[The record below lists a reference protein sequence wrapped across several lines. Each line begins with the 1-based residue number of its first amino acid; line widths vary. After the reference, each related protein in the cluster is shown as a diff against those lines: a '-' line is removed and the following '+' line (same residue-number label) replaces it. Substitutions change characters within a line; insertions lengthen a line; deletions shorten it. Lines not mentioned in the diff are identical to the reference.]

1 MTDTLRGFRIV
12 DLTRMLAG
20 PYATMLLA
28 DMGAEVIKVENP
40 DGDPMR
46 SMGPPFEP
54 DGRSAYFMAV
64 NRNKKSV
71 VLDLGNDR
79 DHRRFLSLVRTAD
92 AVVDN
97 FRPGVMERL
106 RLTPQHLRAVRPDLV
121 TCSMTAFGGDG
132 PYRDLPAYDLVLQA
146 MGGGMSITGEPGGRP
161 TRAGI
166 PIGDL
171 AGGAFAALAV
181 CAALL
186 SRERHKQGGRGG
198 GRALPGRREGG
209 EDAPPQT
216 GQQHIDLSL
225 LDVQV
230 SLLTYVAQ
238 YFLTDGQVPGP
249 IGSAHQS
256 VVPYQAFQ
264 TADGDVVVAVFGE
277 TFWAPLCR
285 AIALEDLI
293 DRYPDNATRH
303 ACRQE
308 LVEQLQRRFLERTT
322 DEWVQAIWAAGVPGG
337 PVNTVDRVLR
347 DPQVRH
353 RRMIVSDGEREL
365 LGNPIKTGRPDTFT
379 PAPALGQ
386 HTAELL
392 PFLPHQ

>member
-1 MTDTLRGFRIV
+1 MTDTLRGLRIV

-20 PYATMLLA
+20 PYGTMLLA
-28 DMGAEVIKVENP
+28 DMGAEVIKVESP

-46 SMGPPFEP
+46 RMGPPFEP

-71 VLDLGNDR
+71 VLDLRDDR
-79 DHRRFLSLVRTAD
+79 DHQRFLRLVRTAD

-97 FRPGVMERL
+97 FRHGVMERL

-186 SRERHKQGGRGG
+186 SRERHGS
-198 GRALPGRREGG
+198 
-209 EDAPPQT
+209 PQT
-216 GQQHIDLSL
+216 GRHIDLSL

-238 YFLTDGQVPGP
+238 YFMTDGKVPGP
-249 IGSAHQS
+249 VGSAHQS

-277 TFWAPLCR
+277 SFWAPLCR
-285 AIALEDLI
+285 AMALEELI
-293 DRYPDNATRH
+293 DLYPDNATRH
-303 ACRQE
+303 ARRQE
-308 LVEQLQRRFLERTT
+308 VVERLQRRFLEHTT
-322 DEWVQAIWAAGVPGG
+322 DEWVEAIWAAGVPGG
-337 PVNTVDRVLR
+337 PVNTLDRVLR

-353 RRMIVSDGEREL
+353 RRMVVSDGEREL
-365 LGNPIKTGRPDTFT
+365 LGNPIKTGGPETFT

-392 PFLPHQ
+392 SFHLHE

>member
-1 MTDTLRGFRIV
+1 MTTTLEGFRIL

-20 PYATMLLA
+20 PYATLLLA
-28 DMGAEVIKVENP
+28 DMGAEVIKVESP

-46 SMGPPFEP
+46 NMGPPFEA

-71 VLDLGNDR
+71 VLDLRDAR
-79 DHRRFLSLVRTAD
+79 DHQRFMALVGSAD
-92 AVVDN
+92 AVIDN
-97 FRPGVMERL
+97 FRAGVMNRL
-106 RLTPQHLRAVRPDLV
+106 RLTPEHLRTVKSDIV
-121 TCSMTAFGGDG
+121 TCSMTAFGADG

-146 MGGGMSITGEPGGRP
+146 MGGGMSITGEPSGRP

-186 SRERHKQGGRGG
+186 QRQRSGAG
-198 GRALPGRREGG
+198 
-209 EDAPPQT
+209 
-216 GQQHIDLSL
+216 QHIDLSL

-238 YFLTDGQVPGP
+238 YFITDGQVPGP

-264 TADGDVVVAVFGE
+264 TRDGNVVVAVFGE
-277 TFWAPLCR
+277 NFWAPLCR
-285 AIALEDLI
+285 AMGLEQLI
-293 DRYPDNATRH
+293 EEYPDNAARLTRRDEVV
-303 ACRQE
+303 AR
-308 LVEQLQRRFLERTT
+308 LQRRFLERTT
-322 DEWVQAIWAAGVPGG
+322 DEWVEAIWSAGVPGG

-353 RRMIVSDGEREL
+353 RGMVAFDGEREL
-365 LGNPIKTGRPDTFT
+365 LGNPIKTGEADTFT
-379 PAPALGQ
+379 RAPSLGQ
-386 HTAELL
+386 HTAEYVLE
-392 PFLPHQ
+392 

>member
-1 MTDTLRGFRIV
+1 MTGTLLGIRII

-28 DMGAEVIKVENP
+28 DMGAEVIKVESP
-40 DGDPMR
+40 EGDPMR
-46 SMGPPFEP
+46 GMGPPFEP

-71 VLDLGNDR
+71 VLDLRDDR
-79 DHRRFLSLVRTAD
+79 DHRRFLGLVRTAD

-106 RLTPQHLRAVRPDLV
+106 HLTPQHLRAARPDLV

-186 SRERHKQGGRGG
+186 SRERH
-198 GRALPGRREGG
+198 E
-209 EDAPPQT
+209 T

-238 YFLTDGQVPGP
+238 YFMTDGQVPGP

-277 TFWAPLCR
+277 SFWAPLCR
-285 AIALEDLI
+285 AMALDELI

-303 ACRQE
+303 TRRQE
-308 LVEQLQRRFLERTT
+308 VVERLQRRFLERTT
-322 DEWVQAIWAAGVPGG
+322 DEWVEAIWAAGVPGG

-353 RRMIVSDGEREL
+353 RRMVVSDGEREL
-365 LGNPIKTGRPDTFT
+365 LGNPIKTAGPDTFT

-392 PFLPHQ
+392 PLLPHE

>member
-28 DMGAEVIKVENP
+28 DMGAEVIKVESP

-46 SMGPPFEP
+46 RMGPPFES

-71 VLDLGNDR
+71 VLDLRAEHDR
-79 DHRRFLSLVRTAD
+79 DRFLGLVRTAD

-97 FRPGVMERL
+97 FRAGVMERL
-106 RLTPQHLRAVRPDLV
+106 RLTPDHLRAVKPELV
-121 TCSMTAFGGDG
+121 TCSMTAFGADG

-171 AGGAFAALAV
+171 AGGAFAALAL

-186 SRERHKQGGRGG
+186 SRERNHQS
-198 GRALPGRREGG
+198 
-209 EDAPPQT
+209 
-216 GQQHIDLSL
+216 QHIDLSL

-238 YFLTDGQVPGP
+238 YFVTDGQVPGP
-249 IGSAHQS
+249 VGSAHPS
-256 VVPYQAFQ
+256 IVPYQAFR

-277 TFWAPLCR
+277 NFWAPLCR
-285 AIALEDLI
+285 VMGLEELI
-293 DRYPDNATRH
+293 DCYPDNATRRAH
-303 ACRQE
+303 RLE
-308 LVEQLQRRFLERTT
+308 VTERLQKRFLERTT
-322 DEWVQAIWAAGVPGG
+322 DDWVNAIWAAGVPGG
-337 PVNTVDRVLR
+337 PVNTVDRVLG
-347 DPQVRH
+347 DPQVRQ
-353 RRMIVSDGEREL
+353 RQMVVSDGEREL
-365 LGNPIKTGRPDTFT
+365 LGNPIKTGAPDSFT
-379 PAPALGQ
+379 PAPNLGQ
-386 HTAELL
+386 HNSEYLGEGGRTAGGRVHPGRRLGRV
-392 PFLPHQ
+392 PPK

>member
-1 MTDTLRGFRIV
+1 VTDTLRGFRIV
-12 DLTRMLAG
+12 DHTRMLAG

-28 DMGAEVIKVENP
+28 DMGAEVIKVESP
-40 DGDPMR
+40 EGDPMR
-46 SMGPPFEP
+46 GMGPPFEP

-71 VLDLGNDR
+71 VLDLRDER
-79 DHRRFLSLVRTAD
+79 DHQRFLGLVRTAD

-161 TRAGI
+161 VRAGI

-186 SRERHKQGGRGG
+186 RKERCK
-198 GRALPGRREGG
+198 
-209 EDAPPQT
+209 T
-216 GQQHIDLSL
+216 GHGQHIDLSL

-238 YFLTDGQVPGP
+238 YFMTDGRVPGP

-277 TFWAPLCR
+277 GFWAPLCR
-285 AIALEDLI
+285 AMGLEGLI
-293 DRYPDNATRH
+293 HRYPDNAARRAH
-303 ACRQE
+303 RE
-308 LVEQLQRRFLERTT
+308 EVVDLMQRRFLERTT
-322 DEWVQAIWAAGVPGG
+322 DEWVEAIWAAGVPGG

-347 DPQVRH
+347 DRQVRH
-353 RRMIVSDGEREL
+353 RRMVVSDGQREL
-365 LGNPIKTGRPDTFT
+365 LGNPIKTGEDDTFK

-392 PFLPHQ
+392 PLSLRE

>member
-28 DMGAEVIKVENP
+28 DMGAEVIKVESP
-40 DGDPMR
+40 EGDPMR

-71 VLDLGNDR
+71 VLDLRDER
-79 DHRRFLSLVRTAD
+79 DHQRFLGLVRTAE

-97 FRPGVMERL
+97 FRPGVMQRL
-106 RLTPQHLRAVRPDLV
+106 RLTPQHLTAVRPDLV

-161 TRAGI
+161 VRAGI

-186 SRERHKQGGRGG
+186 RKERYK
-198 GRALPGRREGG
+198 
-209 EDAPPQT
+209 T
-216 GQQHIDLSL
+216 GHGQHIDLSL

-238 YFLTDGQVPGP
+238 YFMTDGRVPGP

-277 TFWAPLCR
+277 GFWAPLCR
-285 AIALEDLI
+285 AMGLEGLI
-293 DRYPDNATRH
+293 HRYPDNAARRAH
-303 ACRQE
+303 RE
-308 LVEQLQRRFLERTT
+308 EVVDLLQRRFLERTT
-322 DEWVQAIWAAGVPGG
+322 DEWVEAIWAAGVPGG

-347 DPQVRH
+347 DRQVRH
-353 RRMIVSDGEREL
+353 RGMVVSDGEREL
-365 LGNPIKTGRPDTFT
+365 LGNPIKTGGDDTFK

-392 PFLPHQ
+392 PLSLRE

>member
-28 DMGAEVIKVENP
+28 DMGAEVIKVESP

-46 SMGPPFEP
+46 RMGPPFES

-71 VLDLGNDR
+71 VLDLRAGHDR
-79 DHRRFLSLVRTAD
+79 DRFLSLVRTAD

-97 FRPGVMERL
+97 FRAGVMERL
-106 RLTPQHLRAVRPDLV
+106 RLTPEHLRAVKPDLV
-121 TCSMTAFGGDG
+121 TCSMTAFGAEG

-171 AGGAFAALAV
+171 AGGAFAALAL

-186 SRERHKQGGRGG
+186 SRERAGGI
-198 GRALPGRREGG
+198 ARREGC
-209 EDAPPQT
+209 EDAPPRT
-216 GQQHIDLSL
+216 GQHIDLSL

-238 YFLTDGQVPGP
+238 YFVTDGQVPGP
-249 IGSAHQS
+249 VGSAHPS
-256 VVPYQAFQ
+256 IVPYQAFR

-277 TFWAPLCR
+277 NFWAPLCR
-285 AIALEDLI
+285 AMGLEELI
-293 DRYPDNATRH
+293 DCYPDNATRH
-303 ACRQE
+303 AHRLE
-308 LVEQLQRRFLERTT
+308 VTERLQKRFLERTT
-322 DEWVQAIWAAGVPGG
+322 DDWVDAIWAAGVPGG
-337 PVNTVDRVLR
+337 PVNTVDRVLG

-353 RRMIVSDGEREL
+353 RQMVVSDGEREL
-365 LGNPIKTGRPDTFT
+365 LGNPIKTGVPDSFT
-379 PAPALGQ
+379 PAPNLGQ
-386 HTAELL
+386 HNSEYLGK
-392 PFLPHQ
+392 